1 MYEPASRRAST
12 LTPTELKVCT
22 LLKSNLS
29 TKEIAEVLNSSIH
42 TVETHRRRI
51 RKKLGLSGQANLTT
65 FLALLASS
73 APEPG
78 APDGFGDST
87 GSA

>member
-1 MYEPASRRAST
+1 MRSPPA
-12 LTPTELKVCT
+12 TPTELKVCT

-29 TKEIAEVLNSSIH
+29 TKKLAEVLNSSIH

-51 RKKLGLSGQANLTT
+51 RKTLGLSGQANLTT

-73 APEPG
+73 ATEPG
-78 APDGFGDST
+78 AADTFGDST
-87 GSA
+87 GST